1 VFRQPAF
8 TIRYPATFLIRG
20 VFVTTKHRKAAK
32 AGDRTDSSGKLV
44 GNKILLSIPDTEFQ
58 KICRHLEFQDLPSHR
73 TLHEPHKKQHF
84 VYFLNCG
91 LASIVVAMRGGRDVE
106 AGVVGCEGSVGTAI
120 AVGLDKSPL
129 CLVMQI
135 SGDGFRISAP
145 ALLAALPATPDL
157 RMRLNRYAVLQGM
170 QVAQT
175 AACNRLH
182 EVKQRLARWLLMAQ
196 DRVGGGV
203 LAITH
208 DFLATMLG
216 TDRPSVSLAAAALQR
231 SKAIMYRRSSV
242 QIVNRRKLEM
252 AACECFRVIHQLNG
266 HLGLK

>member
-1 VFRQPAF
+1 VKSNQP
-8 TIRYPATFLIRG
+8 R
-20 VFVTTKHRKAAK
+20 AAK
-32 AGDRTDSSGKLV
+32 AEDRRDALGRRV
-44 GNKILLSIPDTEFQ
+44 GNKILLSIPKAEYR
-58 KICRHLEFQDLPSHR
+58 KICPHLEFLDLPSHR
-73 TLHEPHKKQHF
+73 TLHEPHKKQQF

-91 LASIVVAMRGGRDVE
+91 LASIVVATRGGRDVE
-106 AGVVGCEGSVGTAI
+106 AGVVGCEGSVNTAI

-129 CLVMQI
+129 RLIMQI
-135 SGDGFRISAP
+135 AGDGFKIPAP
-145 ALLAALPATPDL
+145 ALLAALPDTPDL
-157 RMRLNRYAVLQGM
+157 RMRLTRYAVLQGM

-182 EVKQRLARWLLMAQ
+182 DVKQRLARWLLMAQ

-203 LAITH
+203 LSITH

-216 TDRPSVSLAAAALQR
+216 TDRPSVTLAAGALQR
-231 SKAIMYRRSSV
+231 SKAIEYHRRSV
-242 QIVNRRKLEM
+242 QISSRKKLEM